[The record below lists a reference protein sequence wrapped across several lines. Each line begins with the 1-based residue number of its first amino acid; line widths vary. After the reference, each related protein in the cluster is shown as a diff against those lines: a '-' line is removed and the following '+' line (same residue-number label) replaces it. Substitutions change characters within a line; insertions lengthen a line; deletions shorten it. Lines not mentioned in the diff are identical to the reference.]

1 MELELPRVAGEQI
14 SAFMLALARVGPL
27 FALAPVFSA
36 RALPVRARAV
46 AAMAL
51 AFALLPIASS
61 SGKAPEEA
69 IPFAGILLKETLVGI
84 AFAFAL
90 SAIVAGLQLGAGV
103 IDTAV
108 GFSFAQIVDPFSN
121 VQGAVMG
128 QVYALFAAIV
138 LVLTGGD
145 HMMIMGLARTY
156 EVVPLDGF
164 PSVASFGQLA
174 LDVFG
179 RVFVIG
185 LEVVAPVLI
194 AVLVVDAALGIVARA
209 APQMNVF
216 VVGLPAKILAAL
228 AMIAAS
234 LPFVADQV
242 THELEVSVFQALST
256 LGIR

>member
-1 MELELPRVAGEQI
+1 
-14 SAFMLALARVGPL
+14 MLTLARVGGL

-36 RALPVRARAV
+36 RAVPARARAV
-46 AAMAL
+46 LAMAI
-51 AFALLPIASS
+51 AFALLPAATAS
-61 SGKAPEEA
+61 GDVPVEA
-69 IPFAGILLKETLVGI
+69 FAFAGVLLKEVLVGL

-90 SAIVAGLQLGAGV
+90 SALVAGLQLGAGV
-103 IDTAV
+103 IDSAV

-121 VQGAVMG
+121 VQGAVLG

-145 HMMIMGLARTY
+145 QLMLMGLAHTY
-156 EVVPLDGF
+156 EVVPLDGL
-164 PSVASFGQLA
+164 PSAASLGELA
-174 LDVFG
+174 LTVFG

-216 VVGLPAKILAAL
+216 VVGLPAKILTAL

-234 LPFVADQV
+234 LPFVARHV
-242 THELEVSVFQALST
+242 THELEVSVVQALTT